1 MSENKKN
8 WWEKVAIIATLT
20 IALTGL
26 VRLIWDS
33 THSAKPIDSTLQ
45 QYAQQ
50 NQLLQQQQITLL
62 KRLDAME
69 KEQLKANQA
78 ALESKLQALTAQLTA
93 TANPTETQTTPA
105 DTTTAAAQKNQRID
119 PSTSSATQNV
129 PNVSGTW
136 KNVDGSATYTLA
148 QNAKKITLREERT
161 TQQGKV
167 TTAVG
172 EGYLENNQLQV
183 SFTTIFETTGNGTL
197 NIVDEKTLKGSL
209 TNSTNGT
216 KEDVVLNRN

>member
-26 VRLIWDS
+26 TRLIWDS
-33 THSAKPIDSTLQ
+33 THVPKPIDSTLQ

-50 NQLLQQQQITLL
+50 NQLLQQQQLTLL

-78 ALESKLQALTAQLTA
+78 ALEKKLQALTAQLTA
-93 TANPTETQTTPA
+93 TANATETQTTPA
-105 DTTTAAAQKNQRID
+105 DTTTAPQKNQRIA
-119 PSTSSATQNV
+119 PAASTATQNV

-136 KNVDGSATYTLA
+136 KNVDGSSTYTLA

-161 TQQGKV
+161 TQQGKL

-172 EGYLENNQLQV
+172 EGYIEDNQLQI

>member
-1 MSENKKN
+1 MSENNKN
-8 WWEKVAIIATLT
+8 WWEKIAIIATLT

-33 THSAKPIDSTLQ
+33 THTAKPIDSTLQ

-50 NQLLQQQQITLL
+50 NQMLQQQQITLL

-69 KEQLKANQA
+69 KEQLNANQA
-78 ALESKLQALTAQLTA
+78 ALENKLQALTTQLTA
-93 TANPTETQTTPA
+93 TANTTETQTTSA
-105 DTTTAAAQKNQRID
+105 DTTTVAKKNQRID
-119 PSTSSATQNV
+119 PNTSSPTQNI

-161 TQQGKV
+161 TQEGKL

-172 EGYLENNQLQV
+172 EGYMENNQLQV
-183 SFTTIFETTGNGTL
+183 SFTTIFETTGSGIL
-197 NIVDEKTLKGSL
+197 NIVDEKTFKGSL
-209 TNSTNGT
+209 TNSTNGA

>member
-1 MSENKKN
+1 MSENTKN

-26 VRLIWDS
+26 TRLIWDS
-33 THSAKPIDSTLQ
+33 THVPKPIDSTLQ

-50 NQLLQQQQITLL
+50 NQLLQQQQLTLL

-93 TANPTETQTTPA
+93 TANPTEAQTTSA

-161 TQQGKV
+161 TQQGKL

-172 EGYLENNQLQV
+172 EGYIEDNQLQI